1 MDLVECAVHGS
12 HTGMRDSD
20 AATFTGAGDRR
31 ANYFST
37 RRNTSSEGGVRG
49 AQRRIRAAVGYSQND
64 SSKSPSQ
71 SLSMSS
77 SQISVYESHLEYP
90 GQQVE

>member
-1 MDLVECAVHGS
+1 MNGLGRVRGS
-12 HTGMRDSD
+12 WLSYRDEDSD

-49 AQRRIRAAVGYSQND
+49 AQQRIRAAGLPQND

-77 SQISVYESHLEYP
+77 SQIWVYESHLEYP